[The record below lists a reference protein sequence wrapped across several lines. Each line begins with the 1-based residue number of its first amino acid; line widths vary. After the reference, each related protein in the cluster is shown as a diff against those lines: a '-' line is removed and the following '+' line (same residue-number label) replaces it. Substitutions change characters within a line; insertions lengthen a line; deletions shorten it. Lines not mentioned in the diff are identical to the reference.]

1 MPALRRFL
9 LGKDRLMA
17 AAIVFTAGIGLGL
30 AAGTAAMGSVNGI
43 TVLGVVLMAAAFAA
57 AAWDFTNRKVSIME
71 DAAALE
77 ERAADVEEAAA
88 EYLRQPVNFGS
99 DTHSVRA
106 AEHDA
111 FVAGAQW
118 AVNR

>member
-1 MPALRRFL
+1 MPRVRSFVLGEDELMVAL
-9 LGKDRLMA
+9 
-17 AAIVFTAGIGLGL
+17 IIFTAGAGLGL

-57 AAWDFTNRKVSIME
+57 AAWDFNNRRVKEME
-71 DAAALE
+71 AAAVLE
-77 ERAADVEEAAA
+77 ERAADVEQAAT
-88 EYLRQPVNFGS
+88 EYLRQPVNFGA
-99 DTHSVRA
+99 DTHTVRA

-118 AVNR
+118 AVTR